1 MLRVRVR
8 GKRDRESERTRT
20 RITNTIG
27 ASPAGAALPAC
38 EAFSAA
44 YSVPSSRSRKSDVIL
59 HARSARRGS

>member
-1 MLRVRVR
+1 MLRARVR
-8 GKRDRESERTRT
+8 GKRDRESERT